1 MALVFKIME
10 MTLDHSIGRK
20 KGYFW
25 FSSKDAFFFLKSVFL
40 TSDFSFLNC
49 TENVIVKEGI
59 VIQKSKKK
67 TNIINRRVY
76 VKINLYQI
84 FRINHFESF

>member
-10 MTLDHSIGRK
+10 MTLDHSIGGRK
-20 KGYFW
+20 ACFW
-25 FSSKDAFFFLKSVFL
+25 FSSKDAFFLKSVFL

-59 VIQKSKKK
+59 VIQKSNK
-67 TNIINRRVY
+67 TLPIGE
-76 VKINLYQI
+76 
-84 FRINHFESF
+84 FRSR